1 MSTKTVA
8 IKIKTPSGD
17 RYFYGFGKG
26 KSVQSAWSLA
36 GAKLFQIGSSS
47 EAKLNEITEYLKAKK
62 KRFEIVEVSETEQVK
77 PSIISGLK
85 LDLLSAYGDG
95 WFDGFLAA
103 QREVNRSGD
112 LDGFP
117 EDIVLELS
125 EIAESECQ
133 LIREEETTTDSTSS
147 LTLSFIGR
155 NQAKAVHRE
164 DYRHIEALHECIA
177 NEDIE
182 AAKRLMADFIND
194 EAPF

>member
-1 MSTKTVA
+1 MSHQTVA

-36 GAKLFQIGSSS
+36 GAKLFLIGSNS

-95 WFDGFLAA
+95 WYDGFLAA
-103 QREVNRSGD
+103 QREVRRSGD
-112 LDGFP
+112 LDGY
-117 EDIVLELS
+117 EDDDVLELS
-125 EIAESECQ
+125 EVAEEECQ
-133 LIREEETTTDSTSS
+133 LIRDEKTITESTSQ

-155 NQAKAVHRE
+155 NQAKAARRE
-164 DYRHIEALHECIA
+164 EYRHIEALHECIA

-182 AAKRLMADFIND
+182 AAKRLMADFID
-194 EAPF
+194 DQVPF